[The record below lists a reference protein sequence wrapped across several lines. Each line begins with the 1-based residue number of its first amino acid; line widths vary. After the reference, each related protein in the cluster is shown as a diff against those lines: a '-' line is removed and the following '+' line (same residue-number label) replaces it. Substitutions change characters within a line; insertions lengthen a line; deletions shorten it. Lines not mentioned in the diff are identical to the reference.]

1 MSPWVK
7 WCIKHRLEFVVYIVV
22 VLCAPAYIAVYI
34 PEGFRD
40 WLRDFNNVKRSVKH
54 ERGEQ

>member
-1 MSPWVK
+1 MRPWVK

-22 VLCAPAYIAVYI
+22 VLCAPAYVAVYI

-40 WLRDFNNVKRSVKH
+40 WLRDFNDVKRSVKR
-54 ERGEQ
+54 ERG